1 MDDAKPSLARRAI
14 AAVVL
19 LVAAIIAIRIAVG
32 FISAIF
38 WIAALVVLAGAS
50 LWAVTTLRSGKRER
64 EVKQSPAAALPATP
78 EDRVEAQ
85 MREIQEQLRR
95 QGRG

>member
-1 MDDAKPSLARRAI
+1 MDDAKPSLARRAV

-19 LVAAIIAIRIAVG
+19 LVAAIIAIRLVVG
-32 FISAIF
+32 FISAVF
-38 WIAALVVLAGAS
+38 WIAALVLLAGAS

-64 EVKQSPAAALPATP
+64 EIKKSPAAGLPATH

-85 MREIQEQLRR
+85 MREIQDQLRR